1 MMGAMVRNLVTAK
14 TSYGRGLRAEILA
27 MLYLTIKGYTIL
39 AWRYKTSVGE
49 VDIIAKRGTSIRF
62 CEVKLRPSFDD
73 GLEAISPYSQQRI
86 ARAASH
92 FMVSKP
98 GFQGYQQQFDAI
110 VVCGWRIRHL
120 DNAWMKP
127 T

>member
-1 MMGAMVRNLVTAK
+1 MIATMVKNLKKFK
-14 TSYGRGLRAEILA
+14 TSYARGLKAEILA
-27 MLYLTIKGYTIL
+27 MLYLTLKGYIIL
-39 AWRYKTSVGE
+39 AWRYKTPVGE

-73 GLEAISPYSQQRI
+73 GLEAISIQSQHRI
-86 ARAASH
+86 MRAASH

-98 GFQGYQQQFDAI
+98 RLQGYQQQFDAI